1 MLSHPLF
8 HRLCCFIRIYDD
20 EDTDLFFA
28 LVMVICTFD
37 ICDGGIPFFFFYFM
51 LLFHN
56 YDEDTDLFHL

>member
-37 ICDGGIPFFFFYFM
+37 ICDGGIPFFFFF
-51 LLFHN
+51 FHVVVS
-56 YDEDTDLFHL
+56 